1 MDVLKGF
8 FQKHGWRYL
17 PGMAFLILNAALD
30 VVPARLLGDAV
41 DLMRESV
48 IDQGAVLRKLILLI
62 PLIFILPHYMPDKV
76 FAVFLAEPVS
86 DIIAA
91 AVTSIAFF
99 TRFNKILAGA
109 PKSNTQPM

>member
-48 IDQGAVLRKLILLI
+48 IGMPPFVRKRLEK
-62 PLIFILPHYMPDKV
+62 PPPRK
-76 FAVFLAEPVS
+76 
-86 DIIAA
+86 
-91 AVTSIAFF
+91 
-99 TRFNKILAGA
+99 
-109 PKSNTQPM
+109 

>member
-17 PGMAFLILNAALD
+17 PGMAFLILNAVLD

-48 IDQGAVLRKLILLI
+48 IDQGAVLR
-62 PLIFILPHYMPDKV
+62 
-76 FAVFLAEPVS
+76 S
-86 DIIAA
+86 
-91 AVTSIAFF
+91 
-99 TRFNKILAGA
+99 
-109 PKSNTQPM
+109 